1 MEDRAERRDSR
12 PVGNSAGTLPVSM
25 TVGAGRTAVQL
36 RLLEQ
41 GRDILVLISGG
52 DAHVGAIAACD
63 GRIVPTAAVK
73 GGTVQ
78 MPGHR
83 EGPLATEAAETL
95 AAAAGRT
102 CAAVVGIHQDQATP
116 AEIQDI
122 VAHARRGLQQLAAL
136 FTEGNPR

>member
-1 MEDRAERRDSR
+1 MEEGTEHGDSR
-12 PVGNSAGTLPVSM
+12 PVRSSAETLPASV
-25 TVGAGRTAVQL
+25 TVGTGRTAVNL
-36 RLLEQ
+36 SLVEQ
-41 GRDILVLISGG
+41 GRDILVLITGG

-63 GRIVPTAAVK
+63 GRMVPVSVVN
-73 GGTVQ
+73 GGSVQ

-116 AEIQDI
+116 AEIQNI
-122 VAHARRGLQQLAAL
+122 VAHVRRGLQQLVTL
-136 FTEGNPR
+136 FSEGNP